1 MTGPKLTPATPAPGA
16 QARGALVTGAAQR
29 IGRAI
34 ALGLAQ
40 DGWHVIVH
48 YHRSADAAAE
58 TVAAIEAQGG
68 TATAIA
74 ADLADPAAAAGLITA
89 AAQATGG
96 LGCLV
101 NNASLFA
108 ADDIATVD
116 AAGFDAMMAVN
127 LRAPVLL
134 SRAFA
139 ENLPAGADGAAGV
152 AGAEGVIINLLDQKL
167 VNPNPDFLSYTLSK
181 YGLSG
186 LTTTLAMALG
196 PRIRVCGVAPGLTL
210 PSGDQPPDQFAAV
223 HGRTPLGR
231 GATAADI
238 AGAVRYLVSAQAVT
252 GEVVLVDGGQH
263 LVGSARDVMFIET
276 ADGQPGAG
284 NGDNGGNGA

>member
-1 MTGPKLTPATPAPGA
+1 MTTPTS
-16 QARGALVTGAAQR
+16 ARGALVTGAAQR

-34 ALGLAQ
+34 ALGLAN
-40 DGWHVIVH
+40 DGWHLAIH
-48 YHRSADAAAE
+48 YHRSDEAAAE
-58 TVAAIEAQGG
+58 TVAAIEGRGG

-74 ADLADPAAAAGLITA
+74 ADLADADAAAQLVAAAAA
-89 AAQATGG
+89 ATGG

-101 NNASLFA
+101 NNASRFA
-108 ADDIATVD
+108 ADDIASVS
-116 AAGFDAMMAVN
+116 AAGFDAAMAVN

-139 ENLPAGADGAAGV
+139 EALPDD
-152 AGAEGVIINLLDQKL
+152 AEGVIVNLLDQKL

-210 PSGDQPPDQFAAV
+210 PSADQRPEQFAAV

-231 GATAADI
+231 GATAEDI
-238 AGAVRYLVSAQAVT
+238 AGAVRYLVAADAVT

-263 LVGSARDVMFIET
+263 LVGSARDVMFLKPDE
-276 ADGQPGAG
+276 DG
-284 NGDNGGNGA
+284 NGGKK

>member
-1 MTGPKLTPATPAPGA
+1 MTAPIS
-16 QARGALVTGAAQR
+16 ARGALVTGAAQR

-34 ALGLAQ
+34 ALGLAN
-40 DGWHVIVH
+40 DGWHPVVH
-48 YHRSADAAAE
+48 YHRSGDAAAE
-58 TVAAIEAQGG
+58 TVAAIEGRGG

-74 ADLADPAAAAGLITA
+74 ADLSDPDAAAGLVA
-89 AAQATGG
+89 AAAAATGG

-101 NNASLFA
+101 NNASMFA
-108 ADDIATVD
+108 ADDIGSVG
-116 AAGFDAMMAVN
+116 AAGFDAIMAVN

-139 ENLPAGADGAAGV
+139 DALPDGT
-152 AGAEGVIINLLDQKL
+152 EGVIVNLLDQKL

-186 LTTTLAMALG
+186 LTTTLAMALA

-210 PSGDQPPDQFAAV
+210 PSADQRPEQFAAV

-231 GATAADI
+231 GATVDDI
-238 AGAVRYLVSAQAVT
+238 AGAVRYLVAADAVT
-252 GEVVLVDGGQH
+252 GEVVMVDGGQH
-263 LVGSARDVMFIET
+263 LVGSDRDVMFDRPS
-276 ADGQPGAG
+276 DGGK
-284 NGDNGGNGA
+284 GG

>member
-1 MTGPKLTPATPAPGA
+1 MTTPTS
-16 QARGALVTGAAQR
+16 ARGAVVTGGAQR

-34 ALGLAQ
+34 ALALAR
-40 DGWHVIVH
+40 DGWHVVVH
-48 YHRSADAAAE
+48 YHRSEAAARQ
-58 TVAAIEAQGG
+58 TVAAIEARGEQ
-68 TATAIA
+68 AVAIA
-74 ADLADPAAAAGLITA
+74 ADLSDPAAAAGLLA
-89 AAQATGG
+89 AAADVTGG
-96 LGCLV
+96 VGCLV
-101 NNASLFA
+101 NNASVFA

-116 AAGFDAMMAVN
+116 AAGFDTAMAVN

-139 ENLPAGADGAAGV
+139 AQLPD
-152 AGAEGVIINLLDQKL
+152 GAEGVIVNLLDQKL

-181 YGLSG
+181 YGLGG

-210 PSGDQPPDQFAAV
+210 PSAGQTQDQFAAV

-231 GATAADI
+231 GATVADI
-238 AGAVRYLVSAQAVT
+238 AGAVRYLVAADAVT

-263 LVGSARDVMFIET
+263 LAGSARDVMFIDT
-276 ADGQPGAG
+276 GTGKDGT
-284 NGDNGGNGA
+284 

>member
-1 MTGPKLTPATPAPGA
+1 MTTPNS
-16 QARGALVTGAAQR
+16 ARGALVTGAARR

-34 ALGLAQ
+34 ALGLAA
-40 DGWHVIVH
+40 DGWHIAVH
-48 YHRSADAAAE
+48 YHRSEKAAAE

-68 TATAIA
+68 QAMAIA
-74 ADLADPAAAAGLITA
+74 ADLSDPAAAAGLVA
-89 AAQATGG
+89 AAGAATGG
-96 LGCLV
+96 LGALV
-101 NNASLFA
+101 NNASMFA

-139 ENLPAGADGAAGV
+139 EHLPAGE
-152 AGAEGVIINLLDQKL
+152 EGVIVNILDQKL

-181 YGLSG
+181 YGLGG
-186 LTTTLAMALG
+186 LTTTLALALA

-210 PSGDQPPDQFAAV
+210 PSVHQTPDQFAAI

-231 GATAADI
+231 GATADDI
-238 AGAVRYLVSAQAVT
+238 AGAVRYLAAAVAVT

-263 LVGSARDVMFIET
+263 LVASERDVMFIET
-276 ADGQPGAG
+276 GE
-284 NGDNGGNGA
+284 NGA

>member
-1 MTGPKLTPATPAPGA
+1 MTAPIS
-16 QARGALVTGAAQR
+16 ARGALVTGAAQR

-34 ALGLAQ
+34 ALGLAN
-40 DGWHVIVH
+40 DGWHPVVH
-48 YHRSADAAAE
+48 YHRSGDAAAE
-58 TVAAIEAQGG
+58 TVAAIEERGG

-74 ADLADPAAAAGLITA
+74 ADLSDPDAAAGLVA
-89 AAQATGG
+89 AAAAATGG

-101 NNASLFA
+101 NNASMFA
-108 ADDIATVD
+108 ADDIGSVS
-116 AAGFDAMMAVN
+116 AADFDAIMAVN

-139 ENLPAGADGAAGV
+139 DALPD
-152 AGAEGVIINLLDQKL
+152 GAEGVIVNLLDQKL

-186 LTTTLAMALG
+186 LTTTLAMALA

-210 PSGDQPPDQFAAV
+210 PSADQRPEQFAAV

-231 GATAADI
+231 GATVDDI
-238 AGAVRYLVSAQAVT
+238 AGAVRYLVAADAVT
-252 GEVVLVDGGQH
+252 GEVVMVDGGQH
-263 LVGSARDVMFIET
+263 LVGSDRDVMFDRSS
-276 ADGQPGAG
+276 DGGK
-284 NGDNGGNGA
+284 GG

>member
-1 MTGPKLTPATPAPGA
+1 MTTPTSARGAP
-16 QARGALVTGAAQR
+16 RGALVTGAAHR

-34 ALGLAQ
+34 AVGLAE
-40 DGWHVIVH
+40 DGWHPVVH
-48 YHRSADAAAE
+48 YHRSGEAAAE
-58 TVAAIEAQGG
+58 TVAAIEARGG
-68 TATAIA
+68 QASAIA
-74 ADLADPAAAAGLITA
+74 ADLADPAAPSRLVAVAAE
-89 AAQATGG
+89 ATGG

-101 NNASLFA
+101 NNASMFA

-139 ENLPAGADGAAGV
+139 EALAGSAD
-152 AGAEGVIINLLDQKL
+152 GVIINLLDQKL
-167 VNPNPDFLSYTLSK
+167 VNPNTDFLSYTLSK
-181 YGLSG
+181 YGLGG

-210 PSGDQPPDQFAAV
+210 PSADQAPDQFAAV

-231 GATAADI
+231 GATVDDI
-238 AGAVRYLVSAQAVT
+238 AGAVRYLVAAVAVT

-263 LVGSARDVMFIET
+263 LVGSARDVMFINT
-276 ADGQPGAG
+276 GDG
-284 NGDNGGNGA
+284 NGELP

>member
-1 MTGPKLTPATPAPGA
+1 MTNPSPACGTP
-16 QARGALVTGAAQR
+16 RGALVTGGAQR

-34 ALGLAQ
+34 ALGLAG
-40 DGWHVIVH
+40 DGWHIAVH
-48 YHRSADAAAE
+48 YHGSGDAAAE

-68 TATAIA
+68 RATALA
-74 ADLADPAAAAGLITA
+74 ADLSDPAAAPRLIA
-89 AAQATGG
+89 AAGEATGG

-101 NNASLFA
+101 NNASMFA
-108 ADDIATVD
+108 ADDIASVN
-116 AAGFDAMMAVN
+116 AADFDAMMAVN

-139 ENLPAGADGAAGV
+139 ETLSED
-152 AGAEGVIINLLDQKL
+152 AEGVIVNILDQKL

-181 YGLSG
+181 YGLGG

-210 PSGDQPPDQFAAV
+210 PSANQTPDQFAAV

-231 GATAADI
+231 GATVDDI
-238 AGAVRYLVSAQAVT
+238 AGAVRYLVAAVAVT

-263 LVGSARDVMFIET
+263 LVASERDVMFIDTGE
-276 ADGQPGAG
+276 
-284 NGDNGGNGA
+284 NGA

>member
-1 MTGPKLTPATPAPGA
+1 MTAANPP
-16 QARGALVTGAAQR
+16 RGALVTGGAQR

-34 ALGLAQ
+34 ALGLAG
-40 DGWHVIVH
+40 DGWHVAVH
-48 YHRSADAAAE
+48 YHRSSDAAAE

-68 TATAIA
+68 RATAIA
-74 ADLADPAAAAGLITA
+74 ANLSDPAAAAGLVRA
-89 AAQATGG
+89 AGAATGG

-101 NNASLFA
+101 NNASMFA
-108 ADDIATVD
+108 ADDIGSVD

-139 ENLPAGADGAAGV
+139 ETLPD
-152 AGAEGVIINLLDQKL
+152 GAEGVIVNLLDQKL

-181 YGLSG
+181 YGLGG

-210 PSGDQPPDQFAAV
+210 PSAHQTPDQFAAV

-231 GATAADI
+231 GATVDDI
-238 AGAVRYLVSAQAVT
+238 AGAVRYLVAAVAVT

-263 LVGSARDVMFIET
+263 LVASERDVMFIDT
-276 ADGQPGAG
+276 
-284 NGDNGGNGA
+284 GGNGA

>member
-1 MTGPKLTPATPAPGA
+1 MTTPTTV
-16 QARGALVTGAAQR
+16 RGALVTGAAQR

-34 ALGLAQ
+34 ALGLAN
-40 DGWHVIVH
+40 DGWHLVIH
-48 YHRSADAAAE
+48 YHRSRDAAAE
-58 TVAAIEAQGG
+58 TVAAIEGRGG

-74 ADLADPAAAAGLITA
+74 ADLADADAASQLVVAAAA
-89 AAQATGG
+89 ATGG

-108 ADDIATVD
+108 ADNIGSVS
-116 AAGFDAMMAVN
+116 AADFDTMMAVN

-139 ENLPAGADGAAGV
+139 EALPD
-152 AGAEGVIINLLDQKL
+152 GAEGVIVNLLDQKL

-210 PSGDQPPDQFAAV
+210 PSGDQRPEQFAAV

-231 GATAADI
+231 GATVEDI
-238 AGAVRYLVSAQAVT
+238 AGAVRYLVSAHAVT

-263 LVGSARDVMFIET
+263 LVGSARDVMFLKPDE
-276 ADGQPGAG
+276 DGT
-284 NGDNGGNGA
+284 GGNK

>member
-1 MTGPKLTPATPAPGA
+1 MTVTSTAP
-16 QARGALVTGAAQR
+16 GALVTGAARR

-34 ALGLAQ
+34 ALGLAE

-48 YHRSADAAAE
+48 YHRSREAAAQ
-58 TVAAIEAQGG
+58 TIAAIEAQGG
-68 TATAIA
+68 RAKALA
-74 ADLADPAAAAGLITA
+74 ADLSDPASAAGLIA
-89 AAQATGG
+89 AATEATGG

-101 NNASLFA
+101 NNASMFA
-108 ADDIATVD
+108 PDEIATVSAD
-116 AAGFDAMMAVN
+116 HFDAMMAVN
-127 LRAPVLL
+127 LRAPMLM

-139 ENLPAGADGAAGV
+139 ETLPDGADG
-152 AGAEGVIINLLDQKL
+152 VIVNLLDQKL

-196 PRIRVCGVAPGLTL
+196 PRIRVCGVAPGLVL
-210 PSGDQPPDQFAAV
+210 PSANQTRDQFSIV

-231 GATAADI
+231 GATPADV
-238 AGAVRYLVSAQAVT
+238 AGAVRYLVSAGAVT

-263 LVGSARDVMFIET
+263 LVGSARDVMFT
-276 ADGQPGAG
+276 TPVDGPEDAG
-284 NGDNGGNGA
+284 RGGK

>member
-1 MTGPKLTPATPAPGA
+1 MTAPTS
-16 QARGALVTGAAQR
+16 ARGALVTGAAQR

-34 ALGLAQ
+34 ALGLAN
-40 DGWHVIVH
+40 DGWHPVVH

-58 TVAAIEAQGG
+58 TVAAIEGRGG

-74 ADLADPAAAAGLITA
+74 ADLADPNAASALMTA
-89 AAQATGG
+89 AADATGG

-101 NNASLFA
+101 NNASRFA
-108 ADDIATVD
+108 ADDIATVS
-116 AAGFDAMMAVN
+116 AADFDTIMAVN

-139 ENLPAGADGAAGV
+139 EHLPD
-152 AGAEGVIINLLDQKL
+152 GAEGVIVNLLDQKL
-167 VNPNPDFLSYTLSK
+167 VNPNPDFLSYTVSK

-210 PSGDQPPDQFAAV
+210 PSADQRPEQFAAV
-223 HGRTPLGR
+223 HGMTPLGR
-231 GATAADI
+231 GATVDDI
-238 AGAVRYLVSAQAVT
+238 VGAVRYLVSADAVT
-252 GEVVLVDGGQH
+252 GEIILVDGGQH
-263 LVGSARDVMFIET
+263 LVGSARDVMFL
-276 ADGQPGAG
+276 DPG
-284 NGDNGGNGA
+284 DDKSR

>member
-1 MTGPKLTPATPAPGA
+1 MTAPIS
-16 QARGALVTGAAQR
+16 ARGALVTAAAQR

-34 ALGLAQ
+34 ALGLAN
-40 DGWHVIVH
+40 DGWHPVVH
-48 YHRSADAAAE
+48 YHRSSEAAAE
-58 TVAAIEAQGG
+58 TVAAIEGRGG

-74 ADLADPAAAAGLITA
+74 ADLSDPDAAAGLVA
-89 AAQATGG
+89 AAAAATGG

-101 NNASLFA
+101 NNASMFA
-108 ADDIATVD
+108 ADDIGSVG
-116 AAGFDAMMAVN
+116 AAGFDAIMAVN

-139 ENLPAGADGAAGV
+139 DALPD
-152 AGAEGVIINLLDQKL
+152 GAEGVIVNLLDQKL

-186 LTTTLAMALG
+186 LTTTLAMALA

-210 PSGDQPPDQFAAV
+210 PSADQRPEQFAAV

-231 GATAADI
+231 GATVDDI
-238 AGAVRYLVSAQAVT
+238 AGAVRYLVAADAVT
-252 GEVVLVDGGQH
+252 GEVVMVDGGQH
-263 LVGSARDVMFIET
+263 LVGSDRDVMFDRPS
-276 ADGQPGAG
+276 DGGK
-284 NGDNGGNGA
+284 GG

>member
-1 MTGPKLTPATPAPGA
+1 MTAPTT
-16 QARGALVTGAAQR
+16 ARGALVTGAAQR

-34 ALGLAQ
+34 ALALAN
-40 DGWHVIVH
+40 DGWYPVVH
-48 YHRSADAAAE
+48 YHRSDKAAAE
-58 TVAAIEAQGG
+58 TVAAIEGRGG
-68 TATAIA
+68 QATAIA
-74 ADLADPAAAAGLITA
+74 ADLADPAAAARLVA
-89 AAQATGG
+89 AAADVTGG

-101 NNASLFA
+101 NNASMFA
-108 ADDIATVD
+108 ADDIASVT

-139 ENLPAGADGAAGV
+139 EALPDGADG
-152 AGAEGVIINLLDQKL
+152 VIVNLLDQKL

-181 YGLSG
+181 YGLDG

-210 PSGDQPPDQFAAV
+210 PSAEQSRAQFDAV

-231 GATAADI
+231 GATPEDI
-238 AGAVRYLVSAQAVT
+238 AGAVRYLVSAVAVT

-263 LVGSARDVMFIET
+263 LVGSARDVMFLNPT
-276 ADGQPGAG
+276 DDG
-284 NGDNGGNGA
+284 

>member
-1 MTGPKLTPATPAPGA
+1 MTSPTS
-16 QARGALVTGAAQR
+16 ARGALVTGAAQR

-34 ALGLAQ
+34 ALGLAD
-40 DGWHVIVH
+40 DGWHAVVH
-48 YHRSADAAAE
+48 YHRSGEAAAE
-58 TVAAIEAQGG
+58 TVAAIEGG
-68 TATAIA
+68 GGQATAIA
-74 ADLADPAAAAGLITA
+74 ADLSDPAAAVRLVVA
-89 AAQATGG
+89 AAEATGG

-101 NNASLFA
+101 NNASMFA
-108 ADDIATVD
+108 ADDIASVS

-139 ENLPAGADGAAGV
+139 EALPDGAAGV
-152 AGAEGVIINLLDQKL
+152 IVNLLDQKL

-181 YGLSG
+181 YGLGG

-210 PSGDQPPDQFAAV
+210 PSADHTPDQFAAA
-223 HGRTPLGR
+223 HRRTPLGR
-231 GATAADI
+231 GATVADI
-238 AGAVRYLVSAQAVT
+238 AGAVRYLVSAVAVT

-263 LVGSARDVMFIET
+263 LAGSARDVMFMP
-276 ADGQPGAG
+276 PGNG
-284 NGDNGGNGA
+284 PTGDNGDAT

>member
-1 MTGPKLTPATPAPGA
+1 MTAPTS
-16 QARGALVTGAAQR
+16 ARGALVTGAAQR

-34 ALGLAQ
+34 ALGLAN
-40 DGWHVIVH
+40 DGWHPVVH
-48 YHRSADAAAE
+48 YHRSGDAAAE
-58 TVAAIEAQGG
+58 TVAAIEGRGG

-74 ADLADPAAAAGLITA
+74 ADLSDPDAAAGLVATA
-89 AAQATGG
+89 AAATGG

-101 NNASLFA
+101 NNASMFA
-108 ADDIATVD
+108 ADDIGSVS
-116 AAGFDAMMAVN
+116 AAGFDAIMAVN

-139 ENLPAGADGAAGV
+139 DALPD
-152 AGAEGVIINLLDQKL
+152 GAEGVIVNLLDQKL

-186 LTTTLAMALG
+186 LTTTLAMALA

-210 PSGDQPPDQFAAV
+210 PSADQRPEQFAAV

-231 GATAADI
+231 GATVDDI
-238 AGAVRYLVSAQAVT
+238 AGAVRYLVAADAVT
-252 GEVVLVDGGQH
+252 GEVVMVDGGQH
-263 LVGSARDVMFIET
+263 LVGSDRDVMFDRPS
-276 ADGQPGAG
+276 DGGK
-284 NGDNGGNGA
+284 GG

>member
-1 MTGPKLTPATPAPGA
+1 
-16 QARGALVTGAAQR
+16 VTGAAQR

-34 ALGLAQ
+34 ALGLAG
-40 DGWHVIVH
+40 DGWHIAVH
-48 YHRSADAAAE
+48 YHRSGEAAAQ

-68 TATAIA
+68 RAAAIA
-74 ADLADPAAAAGLITA
+74 ADLSDPAAAARLIA
-89 AAQATGG
+89 AAGEATGG

-101 NNASLFA
+101 NNASMFA

-116 AAGFDAMMAVN
+116 AAGFDAIMAVN

-139 ENLPAGADGAAGV
+139 ETLPEDADG
-152 AGAEGVIINLLDQKL
+152 VIVNLLDQKL

-181 YGLSG
+181 YGLGG

-210 PSGDQPPDQFAAV
+210 PSANQTPSQFAAV

-231 GATAADI
+231 GTTVDDI
-238 AGAVRYLVSAQAVT
+238 AGAVRYLVAAVAVT

-263 LVGSARDVMFIET
+263 LVASQRDVMFIDTGE
-276 ADGQPGAG
+276 
-284 NGDNGGNGA
+284 NGA